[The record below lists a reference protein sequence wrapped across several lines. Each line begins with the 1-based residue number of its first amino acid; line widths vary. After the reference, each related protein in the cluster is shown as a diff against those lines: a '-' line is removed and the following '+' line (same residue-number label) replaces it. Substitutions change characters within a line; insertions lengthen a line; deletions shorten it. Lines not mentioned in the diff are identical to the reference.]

1 MYKVASV
8 SKKQV
13 LIEDR
18 FYYGTEKRNNP
29 VNGNEYDSNDATK
42 VRNVL
47 GNLSENRTII
57 RASYLTLSKMFR
69 IRNWD
74 STLWALRSN
83 TYVFYLIKP
92 SYEYDSV
99 PSSIIEAFAFLY
111 GVRADRQNSGMRN
124 GCFARNVGI
133 WPSTGAQ
140 LT

>member
-13 LIEDR
+13 LIENH

-42 VRNVL
+42 VRSVL
-47 GNLSENRTII
+47 GSLSENRTMI

-74 STLWALRSN
+74 STL
-83 TYVFYLIKP
+83 
-92 SYEYDSV
+92 
-99 PSSIIEAFAFLY
+99 
-111 GVRADRQNSGMRN
+111 
-124 GCFARNVGI
+124 
-133 WPSTGAQ
+133 
-140 LT
+140 